1 MNRFSLADK
10 TLRLLAAQINLNG
23 TFHHS
28 CSFKNTNVPLIFV
41 LQVERS
47 SSGTLFTIVSGD
59 EKHSLTVYDPNKDT
73 HRMLAEL
80 IESIANGRMDTAEPA
95 TPRVLA
101 ESFDRSQLLDTNQQ
115 ESLNQLVR
123 NGGSLLLDGGSLLL
137 DVGLGEPISLAVH
150 RTQSSKGITAI
161 LVAGDNCPRTQCFT
175 AYGDDQHS
183 FKRLLQSL
191 NHLVASAASAQLA
204 A

>member
-10 TLRLLAAQINLNG
+10 TLRLLAAQVNLNG

-28 CSFKNTNVPLIFV
+28 CRFNNTNLPLIFV
-41 LQVERS
+41 LQVERGS
-47 SSGTLFTIVSGD
+47 FGTLFTIVSGD

-73 HRMLAEL
+73 HRVLADF

-101 ESFDRSQLLDTNQQ
+101 ESFDRGQLLDTNQQ
-115 ESLNQLVR
+115 EHLRQLVR
-123 NGGSLLLDGGSLLL
+123 NGGSLLLD
-137 DVGLGEPISLAVH
+137 VGLDEAVSLSVH
-150 RTQSSKGITAI
+150 RTQSRKGITAI
-161 LVAGDNCPRTQCFT
+161 LVAGDSCPRTQCFT
-175 AYGDDQHS
+175 AYGHDQHS
-183 FKRLLQSL
+183 LSRLMQSL
-191 NHLVASAASAQLA
+191 DHLVASAAPAALA

>member
-10 TLRLLAAQINLNG
+10 TLRLLAAQVNLNG

-28 CSFKNTNVPLIFV
+28 CSFKNTNLPLIFV
-41 LQVERS
+41 LQVERGS
-47 SSGTLFTIVSGD
+47 FGTLFTIVSGD

-73 HRMLAEL
+73 HRVLADF

-101 ESFDRSQLLDTNQQ
+101 ESFDRGQLLDTNQQ
-115 ESLNQLVR
+115 EHLRQLVR
-123 NGGSLLLDGGSLLL
+123 NGGSLLLD
-137 DVGLGEPISLAVH
+137 VGLDEAVSLSVH
-150 RTQSSKGITAI
+150 RTQSRKGITAI
-161 LVAGDNCPRTQCFT
+161 LVAGDSCPRTQCFT

-183 FKRLLQSL
+183 FNRLLQSL
-191 NHLVASAASAQLA
+191 DHLVASAAPA
-204 A
+204 AFAA

>member
-1 MNRFSLADK
+1 MNRLSLADK

-28 CSFKNTNVPLIFV
+28 CSFKNTNLPLIFV

-47 SSGTLFTIVSGD
+47 SSSTLFTIVSGD

-73 HRMLAEL
+73 HRMLAEF

-101 ESFDRSQLLDTNQQ
+101 ESFDRGQLLDTNQQ

-123 NGGSLLLDGGSLLL
+123 NGGSLLLD
-137 DVGLGEPISLAVH
+137 VGLDEAVSLAVH
-150 RTQSSKGITAI
+150 RTQSRKGITAI
-161 LVAGDNCPRTQCFT
+161 LVAGDSCPRTQCFT

-183 FKRLLQSL
+183 FNRLLQSL
-191 NHLVASAASAQLA
+191 DHLVASAAPA
-204 A
+204 AFAA